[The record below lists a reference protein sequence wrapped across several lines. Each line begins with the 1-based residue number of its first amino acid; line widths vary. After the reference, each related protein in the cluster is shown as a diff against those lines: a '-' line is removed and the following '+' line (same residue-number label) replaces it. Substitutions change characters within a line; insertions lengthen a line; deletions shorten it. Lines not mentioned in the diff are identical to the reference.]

1 MQAESKTIDA
11 LVAEIAGMFPQYSP
25 LRIRAVVLHHWAR
38 FDEARVR
45 DYLPMLVRLR
55 VISEL
60 RAST

>member
-1 MQAESKTIDA
+1 MQAEPKTIDA
-11 LVAEIAGMFPQYSP
+11 LVAEIAGMFPKYSP
-25 LRIRAVVLHHWAR
+25 LRIRAVVNDHWAH